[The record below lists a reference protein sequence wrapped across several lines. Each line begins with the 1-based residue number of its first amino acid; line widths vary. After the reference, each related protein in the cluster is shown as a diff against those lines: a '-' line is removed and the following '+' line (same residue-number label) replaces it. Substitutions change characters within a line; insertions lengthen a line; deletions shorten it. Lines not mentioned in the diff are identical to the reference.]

1 MRSVNFDHSCTGY
14 SHKQARRSMTVTSRH
29 LKTVSDANYSLKQE
43 GRQRLHFAAWKDLLQ
58 YFCGPEK
65 LSTQKNHQDQ
75 LVLSILIEPC
85 LTCIGKWQKI
95 LSPII
100 LPLRQWQWTL
110 EHQKSTLRSALTLKA
125 IENQSN
131 RRVHKLIVNITNRR
145 ATCFPRWQYFMLI
158 YIQMAWTSFSL
169 NICITARF
177 LWLESA
183 LISDIC
189 KSTFSLSITCITAA
203 GSMADLLQEKSPSE
217 EGH

>member
-1 MRSVNFDHSCTGY
+1 MTILVRDTLTNKQGEAWQWLQDIWKQSVMPTTPSNKKADRGCTLQHERTCYSTFVGQRSY
-14 SHKQARRSMTVTSRH
+14 PK
-29 LKTVSDANYSLKQE
+29 
-43 GRQRLHFAAWKDLLQ
+43 
-58 YFCGPEK
+58 
-65 LSTQKNHQDQ
+65 KNHQDQ

-85 LTCIGKWQKI
+85 LTCIGKWQKM

-110 EHQKSTLRSALTLKA
+110 EHQKSTLRSALRLKA

-131 RRVHKLIVNITNRR
+131 RRVHRLIVNITNRR
-145 ATCFPRWQYFMLI
+145 ATCFPKWQYFMLI